1 MIRFYIV
8 RIFVSKIIN
17 QSRVFHQI
25 ITRNNNACKSVILV
39 KLLVPQLA
47 IFDLTAVK
55 FCGFKWQLKWV
66 YFFEVINT

>member
-1 MIRFYIV
+1 M
-8 RIFVSKIIN
+8 
-17 QSRVFHQI
+17 
-25 ITRNNNACKSVILV
+25 NACKSVILV